1 MLHARCHPLEQ
12 RTVSE
17 AQRLKLL
24 DEAVSVLTPTPAR
37 LELARALHGLGAAM
51 VHRRDMGGARR
62 TLRQGL
68 TLATAC
74 GATALAKR
82 LRQTLYDVGGRAG
95 SNSTGLLPPGEER
108 VSALAAQGYANKEI
122 AELLFVSLRT
132 VESHLTG
139 IYRKLG
145 ISGRQQLAAVAAT
158 QATRSE

>member
-1 MLHARCHPLEQ
+1 M
-12 RTVSE
+12 
-17 AQRLKLL
+17 
-24 DEAVSVLTPTPAR
+24 SVLTPTPAR
-37 LELARALHGLGAAM
+37 LELARALHDLGAAM

-74 GATALAKR
+74 GATALAKH
-82 LRQTLYDVGGRAG
+82 LRQTLYDAGR
-95 SNSTGLLPPGEER
+95 NSTGLLTPGEER

-122 AELLFVSLRT
+122 AEQLFVSLRT

-145 ISGRQQLAAVAAT
+145 ISGRQQFAAVAAT